1 MTSVKRIQYGDFGPM
16 SLKEESEHFADVTA
30 CCPRCLLP
38 FADLDSYYHHPSSCA
53 DGFLPHTIYCD
64 TQASIEV
71 TKLSIHDDPPFVQRL
86 HSLACAV
93 TDFKNAEAMLENYDF
108 YVCRVGTARL
118 IKLLLVEIS
127 SVSTAKRTKTIVGFF
142 SRDRTSASHNLSVIS
157 VFSPFQRLGIGQFLV
172 ALSYAISKGS
182 VNTQRRLHCMWGAD
196 IQYPGPEYPL
206 SPAGAALYAKFWDFQ
221 VCSALLGNFGS
232 NEESLSIRTVSAETG
247 IDYLAVVATLN
258 RLAAAS
264 GLDSAWISTMRVDRN
279 AEIVCDAEIFA
290 LQDCGKGFCTV
301 SYAKQVVERGKPRYF
316 EFQESNLELK

>member
-1 MTSVKRIQYGDFGPM
+1 MAATKYIHYGDFGLM
-16 SLKEESEHFADVTA
+16 SLQEESEHFADVTA

-38 FADLDSYYHHPSSCA
+38 FADLDSYHHHPSSCA
-53 DGFLPHTIYCD
+53 DGFFPHTIYCD

-71 TKLSIHDDPPFVQRL
+71 TKISMHDDPSFIQRL

-93 TDFKNAEAMLENYDF
+93 TDFKNAEAVLENYEF

-118 IKLLLVEIS
+118 MELLPNDILSAAV
-127 SVSTAKRTKTIVGFF
+127 AKTTKTIVGFF

-182 VNTQRRLHCMWGAD
+182 VNAQRRPHCMRSAD

-206 SPAGAALYAKFWDFQ
+206 SPAGAALYANFWEYQ
-221 VCSALLGNFGS
+221 VCSALLEHFGS
-232 NEESLSIRTVSAETG
+232 HTEKLSLRTVSAETG
-247 IDYLAVVATLN
+247 VDYLAVVATLN

-264 GLDSAWISTMRVDRN
+264 GLDSAWISTVRVDRN

-290 LQDCGKGFCTV
+290 LRDCGKGICTI
-301 SYAKQVVERGKPRYF
+301 SFAKQVVERSKPRYF
-316 EFQESNLELK
+316 EFQESYLELK